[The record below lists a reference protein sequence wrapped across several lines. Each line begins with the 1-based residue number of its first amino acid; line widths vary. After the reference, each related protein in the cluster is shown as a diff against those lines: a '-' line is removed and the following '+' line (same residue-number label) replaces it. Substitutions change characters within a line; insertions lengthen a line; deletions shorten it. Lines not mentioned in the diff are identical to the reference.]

1 MGIHLVCIF
10 RVSIRKMF
18 PVRYLALIRHAAVE
32 IEPNIPAREWQLS
45 ANGRTLTRQ
54 LAPQLIPYRLN
65 RIVTSTE
72 PKAVETGQILA
83 DELGLSWQTAVNLH
97 EHDRQG
103 TPYFARHEDFVT
115 AVSRFFTQPDKL
127 VLGQETAVQARDRF
141 VTAVTRLLTAYPQ
154 ENLAIVAHGTVIT
167 LYLCHTNPD
176 IDPMAFWQKLTLP
189 AAFILSLPQK
199 TLKHSLKT
207 EH

>member
-1 MGIHLVCIF
+1 M
-10 RVSIRKMF
+10 K
-18 PVRYLALIRHAAVE
+18 YLALIRHAAVQ
-32 IEPNIPAREWQLS
+32 IEPDVLAREWQLS

-54 LAPQLIPYRLN
+54 LAPKLVPYRLN
-65 RIVTSTE
+65 RIITSVE
-72 PKAVETGQILA
+72 PKANETGRILA
-83 DELGLSWQTAVNLH
+83 DELGLPRQTVVNLH

-115 AVSRFFTQPDKL
+115 AVSRFFTYPDEL
-127 VLGQETAVQARDRF
+127 VLGRETAVQARERF
-141 VTAVTRLLTAYPQ
+141 ATAVTRLLTAYPQ

-176 IDPMAFWQKLTLP
+176 IDPIAFWQKLTLP
-189 AAFILSLPQK
+189 AVFILSLPQK